1 MACGTGI
8 EGCDP
13 YPEDTELFAAC
24 IEDPRNTWRSMLL
37 RVNQKGDL
45 VWQRVDSYQFV
56 EDNDGGENEEVP
68 SSASEYVIITNEGHI
83 ASITDLAFGIGL
95 QLLEKE

>member
-1 MACGTGI
+1 MSI
-8 EGCDP
+8 HDQ
-13 YPEDTELFAAC
+13 FA
-24 IEDPRNTWRSMLL
+24 EENE
-37 RVNQKGDL
+37 
-45 VWQRVDSYQFV
+45 Y
-56 EDNDGGENEEVP
+56 GENEEISKIEEVQ